1 MEIVQLLKEFRGD
14 YSERT
19 PRLTKLV
26 DVFLLYVLLT
36 GIVEF
41 VYCCIVGTFPFNSF
55 LAGFISTVGTFILGV
70 SLRLQIAPSSG
81 FKNISKERAFFDFL
95 FANIILHLTVFNFL
109 G

>member
-1 MEIVQLLKEFRGD
+1 LLAEFRSG
-14 YSERT
+14 YIERT
-19 PRLTKLV
+19 PRLVKIV

-55 LAGFISTVGTFILGV
+55 LAGFISTVGTFVLGV
-70 SLRLQIAPSSG
+70 SLRLQITPGTG

-95 FANIILHLTVFNFL
+95 FANLVLHLTVFNFL